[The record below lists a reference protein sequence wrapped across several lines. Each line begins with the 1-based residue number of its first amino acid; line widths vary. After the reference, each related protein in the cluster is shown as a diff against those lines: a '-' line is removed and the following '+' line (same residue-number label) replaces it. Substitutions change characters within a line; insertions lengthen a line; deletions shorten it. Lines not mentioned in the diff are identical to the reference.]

1 MKNLNVYLSF
11 LKSLTNHIVKAVF
24 FLFLFNGYL
33 FAQTNDTKK
42 NTLEDSVFVMQKSPW
57 GAVLRSALLPGLGQ
71 IYNES
76 YIKAPI
82 IWGGLTAL
90 VLGWRFYDKRY
101 ANYKDIYSHTG
112 LSKYKDVRDF
122 YRDQRDLMSIYIA
135 LVYVLNLVDAY
146 VDAQLFDFNVQENYQ
161 THQTMLGIKLN
172 F

>member
-1 MKNLNVYLSF
+1 
-11 LKSLTNHIVKAVF
+11 LKSLTNHIVKAVVFLIF
-24 FLFLFNGYL
+24 FNCYI
-33 FAQTNDTKK
+33 FAQTNDTNK
-42 NTLEDSVFVMQKSPW
+42 NNPGDSVFVMQKSPW

-101 ANYKDIYSHTG
+101 SAYKNIYSQN
-112 LSKYKDVRDF
+112 LDDRYKNVRDF
-122 YRDQRDLMSIYIA
+122 YRDQRDLMSIYIG
-135 LVYVLNLVDAY
+135 LVYLLNLVDAY

-161 THQTMLGIKLN
+161 THQTMFGIKLN